1 MVIMANDI
9 APALLEKLRNA
20 FKEKFNQNKK
30 IKDLYQVIQE
40 GKATY
45 REVNELSIEVG
56 DILAK
61 VFQENLSS
69 DILPD
74 GRMYYN
80 IAKRTVEPMMVNN
93 YNIVIDNGVIVQELL
108 NQKAGMRIKVQVPAL
123 NQNRIDGIIDRLD
136 AEEVFDDIKWIL
148 DEPVKNFTQAVVDDL
163 VKVNVEFHYN
173 LGLRPKIVRKAA
185 PGCCKW
191 CDALEGEYEYPD
203 DVPDDVYRRHRFCRC
218 TVEYDP
224 GDGRRQN
231 VWTKQ

>member
-1 MVIMANDI
+1 MAKDI

-20 FKEKFNQNKK
+20 FNEKFNQNKK

-80 IAKRTVEPMMVNN
+80 IAKKTVEPMMVNN

-108 NQKAGMRIKVQVPAL
+108 NQKAGMRIKAQVPAL
-123 NQNRIDGIIDRLD
+123 NQSRIDGIIDRLD

-148 DEPVKNFTQAVVDDL
+148 DEPVTNFTQAVVDDL

-218 TVEYDP
+218 TVEYNP

-231 VWTKQ
+231 VWTKQWR

>member
-1 MVIMANDI
+1 MAKDI

-20 FKEKFNQNKK
+20 FNEKFNQNKK

-56 DILAK
+56 DILAE

-80 IAKRTVEPMMVNN
+80 IAKKTVEPMMVNN

-108 NQKAGMRIKVQVPAL
+108 NQKAGMRIKAQVPAL
-123 NQNRIDGIIDRLD
+123 NQSRIDGIIDRLD

-218 TVEYDP
+218 TVEYNP

-231 VWTKQ
+231 VWTKQWR

>member
-1 MVIMANDI
+1 MAKDI
-9 APALLEKLRNA
+9 APALLEVLKEEFNKKLT
-20 FKEKFNQNKK
+20 QNKK
-30 IKDLYQVIQE
+30 IKEIYRSIQE

-45 REVNELSIEVG
+45 AEVNELSIQVG
-56 DILAK
+56 DILAE

-80 IAKRTVEPMMVNN
+80 IAKKTVEPMMVNN

-108 NQKAGMRIKVQVPAL
+108 NQKAGMRIKAQVPAL
-123 NQNRIDGIIDRLD
+123 NQSRIDGIIDRLD

-218 TVEYDP
+218 TVEYNP

-231 VWTKQ
+231 VWTKQWR

>member
-1 MVIMANDI
+1 MAKDI

-20 FKEKFNQNKK
+20 FNEKFNQNKK

-108 NQKAGMRIKVQVPAL
+108 NQKAGMRIKAQVPAL
-123 NQNRIDGIIDRLD
+123 NQSRIDGIIDRLD

-218 TVEYDP
+218 TVEYNP

-231 VWTKQ
+231 VWTKQWR

>member
-1 MVIMANDI
+1 MANDI

-80 IAKRTVEPMMVNN
+80 IAKKTVEPMMVNN

-123 NQNRIDGIIDRLD
+123 NQSRIDGIIDRLD

-148 DEPVKNFTQAVVDDL
+148 DEPVKNFTQAAVDDM
-163 VKVNVEFHYN
+163 VKVNVDFHYK
-173 LGLRPKIVRKAA
+173 LGLRPKIIRKAA

-191 CDALEGEYEYPD
+191 CDTLEGEYEYPD

-218 TVEYDP
+218 MTEYDP
-224 GDGRRQN
+224 GDSRRQD
-231 VWTKQ
+231 VWTKQWR

>member
-1 MVIMANDI
+1 MAKDI

-20 FKEKFNQNKK
+20 FNEKFNQNKK

-80 IAKRTVEPMMVNN
+80 IAKKTVEPMMVNN

-108 NQKAGMRIKVQVPAL
+108 NQKAGMRIKAQVPAL
-123 NQNRIDGIIDRLD
+123 NQSRIDGIIDRLD

-218 TVEYDP
+218 TVEYNP

-231 VWTKQ
+231 VWTKQWR